1 MGSRPTK
8 GETVVEDL
16 TKNSF
21 EAYKLREENETLKRQ
36 LDKLDEVNNVN
47 ITQLKNENETLR
59 KQNEELLQ
67 QIAGL
72 RTQENKHI
80 EVNDGYLRVDQWVTE
95 QSTSSDSGRSSMR
108 LLSSSTEGLYD
119 IQPETENNRTDVG
132 APITSV
138 NTVTEN
144 RSISLDVKT
153 TQPTVEI
160 PNRSVSLEGETIKS
174 KEQRKKE
181 KRRNLKSKSLAFRQM
196 SDIDAY
202 GQGLPLPDAK
212 KHSRAQK
219 ERKRLRREYSID
231 KNDANKND
239 DSSNSD
245 SSSESKN
252 QQRTLKIQSF
262 EEENS
267 SY

>member
-16 TKNSF
+16 TKSSF
-21 EAYKLREENETLKRQ
+21 EKVREENESLKKQ
-36 LDKLDEVNNVN
+36 LDKLDQVNDAK
-47 ITQLKNENETLR
+47 ITQLKIENENLR

-67 QIAGL
+67 QIADL
-72 RTQENKHI
+72 RTQDNKHV
-80 EVNDGYLRVDQWVTE
+80 EVNDAYLRVDQWVSE
-95 QSTSSDSGRSSMR
+95 QSASSDSGRSSMR
-108 LLSSSTEGLYD
+108 LLSSSTEGLCET
-119 IQPETENNRTDVG
+119 QPETANNRTDVDT
-132 APITSV
+132 PITSV

-153 TQPTVEI
+153 TQPAVEI
-160 PNRSVSLEGETIKS
+160 SNRSVSLEGETMKS

-181 KRRNLKSKSLAFRQM
+181 KRRNLKTKPFTFRQM

-212 KHSRAQK
+212 KHSRANK
-219 ERKRLRREYSID
+219 EKKRLRREYSID
-231 KNDANKND
+231 KNDVNKND
-239 DSSNSD
+239 DSSISD
-245 SSSESKN
+245 SGGENKN
-252 QQRTLKIQSF
+252 QQKTLKIQSF